1 MKCVSAWER
10 LLPYCPARPP
20 LSGAAAYYQH
30 AAIITGWDELKQVA
44 NLIVFPDGCS
54 YMVAKNGVKE
64 GTEDGS
70 FQQLG
75 VTSRTVETQKQ
86 HKQQVEEIF
95 RQLSGVN

>member
-1 MKCVSAWER
+1 
-10 LLPYCPARPP
+10 
-20 LSGAAAYYQH
+20 
-30 AAIITGWDELKQVA
+30 
-44 NLIVFPDGCS
+44 
-54 YMVAKNGVKE
+54 MVAKNGVKE

>member
-1 MKCVSAWER
+1 
-10 LLPYCPARPP
+10 
-20 LSGAAAYYQH
+20 
-30 AAIITGWDELKQVA
+30 LKQVA